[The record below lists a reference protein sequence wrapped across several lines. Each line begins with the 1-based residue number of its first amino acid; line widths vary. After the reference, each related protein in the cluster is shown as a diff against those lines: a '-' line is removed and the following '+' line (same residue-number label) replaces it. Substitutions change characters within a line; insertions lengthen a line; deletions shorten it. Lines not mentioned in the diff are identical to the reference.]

1 VLIDMK
7 QFGLFA
13 LFLCCC
19 LGAGVLACGCIGSET
34 KDPNTVSGSGTVV
47 YHNLEGGFY
56 GIIADDG
63 TSYLTINLPDT
74 CKQDNLAV
82 TFTGFIRPDVAT
94 IQQWGTPF
102 ELTEISCDGQT
113 VKIVSSGN

>member
-1 VLIDMK
+1 MK
-7 QFGLFA
+7 QFGLFT

-34 KDPNTVSGSGTVV
+34 TDPNAVSGSGTVV
-47 YHNLEGGFY
+47 YQNLEGGFY

-63 TSYLTINLPDT
+63 TAYLTLNLPDT
-74 CKQDNLAV
+74 FKQDDLAV

-102 ELTEISCDGQT
+102 ELTEISSSDQT
-113 VKIVSSGN
+113 MKIVLSGN